1 MYAIQDLQTL
11 VARTIDSENFIR
23 VPESLYIPIDYA
35 MRQGGKRIRPVLC
48 LMGCDLFGG
57 DIRKAVKPS
66 LGIEMFHNFTLLH
79 DDIMDNSPLR
89 RGKPTVYKKW
99 NANIA
104 ILSGDTMFAMA
115 HEYIMQT
122 DPDRLQAVMKVFN
135 RTAIEICEGQQFDM
149 DFETSSDVAIEDYM
163 IMIRLKTS
171 VLLGGALKIGA
182 IIAGASEE
190 NADLL
195 YRFGEKIGI
204 AFQLQDDL
212 FDCWSDVD
220 VFGKV
225 TGTDISDNKKTYLYL
240 KALEIA
246 NPEQKKTLLHYF
258 SSKDFDRDTKVNAVR
273 SIYETLDMKQ
283 HTLNEMKRCYDAA
296 LEALNAISVEDS
308 RKQELIKFANKL
320 MDRKY

>member
-1 MYAIQDLQTL
+1 MYAIQELQAV
-11 VARTIDSENFIR
+11 VAQTIDSENFIR
-23 VPESLYIPIDYA
+23 VPESLYLPIDYA

-57 DIRKAVKPS
+57 NVRKAVKPAI
-66 LGIEMFHNFTLLH
+66 GVEMFHNFTLLH

-89 RGKPTVYKKW
+89 RGMPTVYKKW

-115 HEYIMQT
+115 YEYIMQT
-122 DPDRLQAVMKVFN
+122 EPSLLLPVMKVFN
-135 RTAIEICEGQQFDM
+135 QTAIEICEGQQFDM
-149 DFETSSDVAIEDYM
+149 DFETSSEVGIKDYM
-163 IMIRLKTS
+163 GMIRLKTG

-182 IIAGASEE
+182 IIAGASEKD
-190 NADLL
+190 ADLL

-212 FDCWSDVD
+212 LDCWSDVN

-225 TGTDISDNKKTYLYL
+225 TGTDISDNKKTFLYL

-258 SSKDFDRDTKVNAVR
+258 SSKDFDRETKVNAVK

-283 HTLNEMKRCYDAA
+283 HALNEMRSYYNVAMD
-296 LEALNAISVEDS
+296 ALNSISVEDG